1 MQKKDATIED
11 VYPIVQKTVSKQI
24 GSVTRFGEEAE
35 DVVQEVMVKIY
46 KNWDRFR
53 GDCQISSWVYSV
65 VKNTIINIAIKHNR
79 EKRKSVAQYSI
90 EDNELEFEDKDQGTL
105 EDSILYDEKV
115 MKLVELVDQ
124 ELSEDEQKVFRGML
138 KGYSATKISDIFDIP
153 YVKVAEMVKTI
164 KALRLDY

>member
-11 VYPIVQKTVSKQI
+11 IYPIVQKTVSKQV

-46 KNWDRFR
+46 KNWGTFR
-53 GDCQISSWVYSV
+53 GDCQVSSWVYSV

-90 EDNELEFEDKDQGTL
+90 EDNELEFEDIDQGTL
-105 EDSILYDEKV
+105 EDGVLYDEKI
-115 MKLVELVDQ
+115 MKLVELVD
-124 ELSEDEQKVFRGML
+124 ENLNEDEQKVFRGML

>member
-11 VYPIVQKTVSKQI
+11 VYPIVVKTVSKQV

-46 KNWDRFR
+46 KNWDTFR
-53 GDCQISSWVYSV
+53 GDCQVSSWVYSV

-90 EDNELEFEDKDQGTL
+90 EDNELEFEDVDQGTL
-105 EDSILYDEKV
+105 EDGVLYDEKI
-115 MKLVELVDQ
+115 MKLVELVDK
-124 ELSEDEQKVFRGML
+124 ELNEDEQKVFRGML

-164 KALRLDY
+164 KALRLEY